1 VVLRLLDQSQT
12 RLSLDEVGMTRE
24 MQGRFVELVS
34 KNTGMILVTG
44 PTGSGKT
51 TTLYGGLGQ
60 IDRTSRN
67 VMTVEDPVEYHLEGI
82 SQTQV
87 NVKRGVTFS
96 AGLRALL
103 RQDPDVILVG
113 EIRDKET
120 AQLAVQ
126 ASLTGHLVLATL
138 HTNDAPT
145 AIPRLIDIGIE
156 PYLVTSTLLAALA
169 QRLLRR
175 TCQSCKGTGLGH
187 ATGFYAGKCEKC
199 YGVKYYGRIAVYEIM
214 KMNDDLRKLTVTG
227 ADGVSIGEL
236 ARQTGMRTMV
246 DDARD
251 KIALGLTTEDEIRR
265 VLY

>member
-1 VVLRLLDQSQT
+1 
-12 RLSLDEVGMTRE
+12 
-24 MQGRFVELVS
+24 
-34 KNTGMILVTG
+34 
-44 PTGSGKT
+44 
-51 TTLYGGLGQ
+51 
-60 IDRTSRN
+60 
-67 VMTVEDPVEYHLEGI
+67 
-82 SQTQV
+82 
-87 NVKRGVTFS
+87 
-96 AGLRALL
+96 
-103 RQDPDVILVG
+103 
-113 EIRDKET
+113 
-120 AQLAVQ
+120 
-126 ASLTGHLVLATL
+126 VLATL

-175 TCQSCKGTGLGH
+175 TCQACKGTGLGN

-199 YGVKYYGRIAVYEIM
+199 YGAKYYGRIAVYEIM

-236 ARQTGMRTMV
+236 ARQTGMRTLV